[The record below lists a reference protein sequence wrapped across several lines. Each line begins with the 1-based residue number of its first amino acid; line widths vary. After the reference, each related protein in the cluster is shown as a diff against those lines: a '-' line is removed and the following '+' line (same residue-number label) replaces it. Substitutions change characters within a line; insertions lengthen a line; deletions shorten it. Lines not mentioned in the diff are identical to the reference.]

1 MKKTGEKSQ
10 FPIVVID
17 SSLIRQPDST
27 DNNNNGEIM
36 SGNTRVQISALES
49 LKKLRTALAV
59 SQGRKLISTLQY
71 DARRTISHDQ
81 TKRVTYLT
89 SLFSRIHR
97 EMFHFWKEQTTVDHR
112 PGAMPRPE
120 KRKQFRK
127 TISLLVLDQD
137 NNLESAIF
145 DNNGFVIKTEN
156 IAERL
161 ADFYFNMRTI
171 RPFSYG
177 NRITLDFFM
186 TVLGILPAFKS
197 VYESGIDFRRIDA
210 DDAFALHDLKSTP
223 RQIAH
228 AFRHALD
235 PSRTKGLNNKPNSY
249 GKWPENKKF
258 LSGIP
263 FLSHIT
269 DDGIECL
276 VSVNGGL
283 VPYESIKE
291 DIFSA
296 GKHLADYPLS
306 TAENIIGYLPG
317 TEALRKPGKTNIDGI
332 PIGEGG
338 VAPLFCLDIN
348 MLTGLRSLSHAELIE
363 LLKQCAGEKASIFDL
378 ANNEILKN
386 KMLAV
391 SDGDERLQR
400 AVEIAFERLA
410 ETNNKLEAI
419 KQLIFA
425 DKTPV
430 PEPKMFMCMGG
441 AGAGKTAV
449 EEIANATCG
458 DNFVIAS
465 LDEFRKQSDL
475 YQVLT
480 AANHH
485 SDDYVYVEPFANR
498 LRDLVANHART
509 HHINLLYDGT
519 GIPYQP
525 RYSTIVEQFKQT
537 GFNTQITAVDAFLIK
552 PEGREQE
559 LSRTGVIESV
569 KSRFEKTGRALPW
582 VITIYKHIR
591 SPRSFLYATE
601 DENLDKI
608 SLFAND
614 GEMNKHYLVA
624 ETFLCSDQELKNLQ
638 SYQQQEKLSEHF
650 NFLLRNRK
658 DSVLK
663 SLSQNNPEK
672 LDGLISRIPNFTESN
687 VAYLVSF
694 GQAGNR
700 ILAIFNTCRMIDF
713 VEKRQ
718 LNSNASGKEG
728 LLHKPDSMAFHVDPL
743 AKKPWK
749 IRLQGSS

>member
-1 MKKTGEKSQ
+1 M
-10 FPIVVID
+10 
-17 SSLIRQPDST
+17 L
-27 DNNNNGEIM
+27 DNANI
-36 SGNTRVQISALES
+36 QISGIEC
-49 LKKLRTALAV
+49 LKRLRTALAI

-71 DARRTISHDQ
+71 EARRTISHDQ

-112 PGAMPRPE
+112 PGAMPDPS
-120 KRKQFRK
+120 KRKQFRN
-127 TISLLVLDQD
+127 TISRLVLDQD
-137 NNLESAIF
+137 NNLDSAIF
-145 DNNGFVIKTEN
+145 DNNGFVIKNDN

-161 ADFYFNMRTI
+161 ANFYFNMRSI

-197 VYESGIDFRRIDA
+197 VYESGIDFRRLEAA
-210 DDAFALHDLKSTP
+210 DTQALHDLDSTP
-223 RQIAH
+223 RQIAI
-228 AFRHALD
+228 AFQHALD
-235 PSRTKGLNNKPNSY
+235 PTRTKGLNNKPNRY
-249 GKWPENKKF
+249 GIWPENKKF

-263 FLSHIT
+263 FLSHVT
-269 DDGIECL
+269 DEGIECL

-306 TAENIIGYLPG
+306 TAENVIAYLPG
-317 TEALRKPGKTNIDGI
+317 TEALRDPEKTNIDGI

-363 LLKQCAGEKASIFDL
+363 LLKQCAGEKASIFEL
-378 ANNEILKN
+378 ADNESLKN
-386 KMLAV
+386 EMLTA
-391 SDGDERLQR
+391 SEDDERLQR
-400 AVEIAFERLA
+400 AVEIAYERLA
-410 ETNNKLEAI
+410 ETSRKLETI
-419 KQLIFA
+419 KKTIFA
-425 DKTPV
+425 DKTSV
-430 PEPKMFMCMGG
+430 SAPKMFMCMGG

-449 EEIANATCG
+449 EEIAKANCG

-498 LRDLVANHART
+498 LRDLVADHAR
-509 HHINLLYDGT
+509 HHKINLLYDGT

-525 RYSTIVEQFKQT
+525 RYSTIIEQFQQS
-537 GFNTQITAVDAFLIK
+537 GFYTQITAVDAFLVK
-552 PEGREQE
+552 PEGRELE
-559 LSRTGVIESV
+559 LSRSGVIDSV
-569 KSRFEKTGRALPW
+569 KMRFEKTGRALPW

-601 DENLDKI
+601 DQNLDKI

-614 GEMNKHYLVA
+614 GEINKHYLVA
-624 ETFLCSDQELKNLQ
+624 ESFICSDQELKKIQ
-638 SYQQQEKLSEHF
+638 HHQQQESLADHF
-650 NFLLRNRK
+650 KSLLNNRK

-663 SLSQNNPEK
+663 TLSENKPEM
-672 LDGLISRIPNFTESN
+672 LDELIARIPNFSEAN
-687 VAYLVSF
+687 VGYLVSF
-694 GQAGNR
+694 SQTGNR
-700 ILAIFNTCRMIDF
+700 ILAIFNTRRMIDF

-718 LNSNASGKEG
+718 LNSNASGEEG
-728 LLHKPDSMAFHVDPL
+728 LLHKPESMAFHVDPFS
-743 AKKPWK
+743 KEPWK
-749 IRLQGSS
+749 VRLQGSSCR